1 MGVFVD
7 RQHTNNLR
15 RALNSLAAPGS
26 VADIA
31 PVYELKAETELAPTQ
46 IPTFGNGSD
55 TCRWTCSDTWNEKK
69 ALDAS

>member
-15 RALNSLAAPGS
+15 RALNSLAASGS

-31 PVYELKAETELAPTQ
+31 PVYELKAETELGTS
-46 IPTFGNGSD
+46 TYSD
-55 TCRWTCSDTWNEKK
+55 TYLWKW
-69 ALDAS
+69 L